1 MNSIEVICF
10 SCMES
15 WVDLTID
22 LPSDTGEDAG
32 TSDTF
37 PSLGHLVSL
46 YIRIILMMRK

>member
-1 MNSIEVICF
+1 MD
-10 SCMES
+10 S

-22 LPSDTGEDAG
+22 LPSDTGEDVG

-46 YIRIILMMRK
+46 YIYKDHFNDEKVV